1 MMHNPKILAPLMG
14 LLVAGFTCL
23 FIYYVGVSPEILLIT
38 FLAAFSLTSIFSY
51 LLFDML
57 IFQELNQIFDTL
69 QQMRLKGF
77 YLSKKKVM
85 RLANPF
91 KIINQELS
99 EYAQKKESEITE
111 LKKTETFRR
120 EFLADVAHELK
131 TPIFAAQG
139 FVHTLIDGAVDDPTV
154 RDKFLA
160 KAAHSLDGL
169 DNLVKNLMTIAQTEK
184 GEVKLQNELIELEK
198 LVDEVFTALEQKA
211 KKNQFKLKKQNL
223 KTVKIV
229 GDKIKLTQ
237 VFTNLTENAINYG
250 ITGGELKIAALS
262 KGEKW
267 EIAAQDNGPGI
278 PLDHQKRIFERF
290 YRVEKSRSK
299 EMGGTGLG
307 LAIVKH
313 FLMLHKTK
321 ISLVSKP
328 GKGCRFV
335 FKLQKA

>member
-1 MMHNPKILAPLMG
+1 MG

-23 FIYYVGVSPEILLIT
+23 FIYYVGVSPELLLIT
-38 FLAAFSLTSIFSY
+38 FLASFSLTSIFSY

-85 RLANPF
+85 RQANPF
-91 KIINQELS
+91 KTINQELS
-99 EYAQKKESEITE
+99 EYAQKKENEISE

-139 FVHTLIDGAVDDPTV
+139 FVHTLIDGAVDDTAV

-184 GEVKLQNELIELEK
+184 GEVKLQNEVIDLEK
-198 LVDEVFTALEQKA
+198 LVEEVFIALEQKA
-211 KKNQFKLKKQNL
+211 NKNQFKLKKQNL
-223 KTVKIV
+223 KSVKIV

-250 ITGGELKIAALS
+250 IIGGELKIAALS

-267 EIAAQDNGPGI
+267 EIAVQDNGPGI
-278 PLDHQKRIFERF
+278 PLEHQKRIFERF
-290 YRVEKSRSK
+290 YRIEKSRSK
-299 EMGGTGLG
+299 ELGGTGLG

-313 FLMLHKTK
+313 FLVLHKTK
-321 ISLVSKP
+321 IGLISKP
-328 GKGCRFV
+328 GKGCKFV